1 LKGKTTKGKRKM
13 PWNPD
18 RYNQFKAERSAPFE
32 DLLQLIK
39 IRPGL
44 KVIDLGCGTGELT
57 SRLASKLPGSRV
69 LGIDSSPDMLTK
81 TQAFKGS
88 NLDFQ
93 LREIQEIEGDWDLIF
108 SNAAIQWIDDH
119 HTLVPRLFS
128 HLGPGGQLVIQLPS
142 NHNHP
147 AHRMII
153 ETASE
158 QPFERALNGWLRH
171 VPVLSVEE
179 YAELLFAAGGQD
191 LIVFEKVYPH
201 VLADADAV
209 ADWSSGTALLPYMER
224 LDPQLREPFMQ
235 RYRQKLRQQWP
246 NSPVFYG
253 FRRIL
258 FAARRG

>member
-1 LKGKTTKGKRKM
+1 V
-13 PWNPD
+13 PWDPE
-18 RYNQFKAERSAPFE
+18 RYNQFKTERSAPFE
-32 DLLQLIK
+32 DLVQLIK

-57 SRLASKLPGSRV
+57 SRLAGLLPGSQV

-81 TQAFKGS
+81 TRAFKGA
-88 NLDFQ
+88 NVNFQ
-93 LREIQEIEGDWDLIF
+93 LRDIQEIEGAWDLIF
-108 SNAAIQWIDDH
+108 SNAAIQWIGDH
-119 HTLVPRLFS
+119 QSLVPRLFS
-128 HLGPGGQLVIQLPS
+128 HLRPGGQLVVQLPS
-142 NHNHP
+142 NHNHS
-147 AHRMII
+147 AHRMIV

-171 VPVLSVEE
+171 VPVLPVED

-201 VLADADAV
+201 VLENADAV

-224 LDPQLREPFMQ
+224 LEAELREPFMQ
-235 RYRQKLRQQWP
+235 RYRQKLRQHWP
-246 NSPVFYG
+246 DSPVFYG

-258 FAARRG
+258 FSARRA